1 MRCIRLIY
9 WGPVTQYR
17 SDPVIKLPCH
27 RPRFVI
33 LHTAI
38 GPIMQYLTGLVMR
51 YRFQR
56 GIYHQTCNISRTSA
70 GNQIVDHK
78 DVGAVGAAPN
88 TSSFLTQH
96 LVLWCWYRQLQDET
110 RNIEVWGFGAAYIR
124 CFPVYRWNH
133 RPYSRQVTERM
144 GCNVVIHPPPS
155 IYPKAGNG
163 ALRDQWAIK
172 YNCQNDSSIIAFT
185 VRDLVHW
192 NYVISQNTPRV
203 CKSWKS
209 LSIYV
214 FAAYIFFCSPDT
226 QSTEVNFR

>member
-1 MRCIRLIY
+1 MNES
-9 WGPVTQYR
+9 
-17 SDPVIKLPCH
+17 SDL
-27 RPRFVI
+27 
-33 LHTAI
+33 
-38 GPIMQYLTGLVMR
+38 GSPIMS
-51 YRFQR
+51 
-56 GIYHQTCNISRTSA
+56 SRTKVEVKPIIGLSENA
-70 GNQIVDHK
+70 
-78 DVGAVGAAPN
+78 
-88 TSSFLTQH
+88 
-96 LVLWCWYRQLQDET
+96 RQPTDGQC
-110 RNIEVWGFGAAYIR
+110 NYASH
-124 CFPVYRWNH
+124 H

-172 YNCQNDSSIIAFT
+172 YNCQKDSSTIAFT

-192 NYVISQNTPRV
+192 NYGISQNIPRV